1 MNKSLTDSV
10 IGYEAF
16 DESIALRRV
25 IFVNRLLWQRKYD
38 DFICTTAKRYYDSK
52 KKVTKSVFFF
62 FFPKNV
68 SLIVVLF

>member
-52 KKVTKSVFFF
+52 KKS
-62 FFPKNV
+62 N
-68 SLIVVLF
+68 